1 MSAAG
6 DDREREQRPANRM
19 TREEAERLR
28 ALLRGT
34 EPADLAADLP
44 VLQRIG
50 RTIAKAIYRPH
61 KRGS

>member
-1 MSAAG
+1 
-6 DDREREQRPANRM
+6 M

-50 RTIAKAIYRPH
+50 RTIAKAIYRPY